1 MIIKLDDLK
10 ITKVNEDGSFSP
22 YPITESEYFKSLV
35 DNNSTKYNTYLDQL
49 EKYHYKKPI
58 SETSEMTYEQFQ
70 ALRWDIQVSLG
81 FKIQNSKI
89 KIGENNVVLDGQ
101 HRLAILQYIYG
112 KDYLLAVEIDENN
125 EVIRFWGKVD
135 FGNN

>member
-70 ALRWDIQVSLG
+70 DLRCDIQVTEG
-81 FKIQNSKI
+81 FKIQDPKI
-89 KIGENNVVLDGQ
+89 KIINNIILDGQ
-101 HRLAILQYIYG
+101 HRLSILQNIYG
-112 KDYLLAVEIDENN
+112 EDYLLAVEIDENN